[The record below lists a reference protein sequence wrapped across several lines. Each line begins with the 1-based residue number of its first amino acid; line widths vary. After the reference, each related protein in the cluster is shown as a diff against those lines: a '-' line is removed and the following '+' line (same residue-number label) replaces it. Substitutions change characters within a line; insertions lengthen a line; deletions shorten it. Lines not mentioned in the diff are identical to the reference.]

1 MIFHTYCAFPVVLP
15 LARLGVAAAPRCTLS
30 LCLALGMLPDSD
42 HAVVMTLHAVDALTG
57 LGEYEVVDP
66 VLADFAGE
74 AVGVEGVVAG
84 HDGLIE
90 DGLVA
95 EAAVV
100 RAVGAYGRA
109 VREKK

>member
-1 MIFHTYCAFPVVLP
+1 MFGEVPPATCDALVVALHAIES
-15 LARLGVAAAPRCTLS
+15 LTRLGEDEL
-30 LCLALGMLPDSD
+30 
-42 HAVVMTLHAVDALTG
+42 VDT
-57 LGEYEVVDP
+57 
-66 VLADFAGE
+66 VLATPASE
-74 AVGVEGVVAG
+74 AFGVEGVVAG